1 MALSERDAFKAGF
14 LLRCAEEGFPP
25 AQAIV
30 VADRL
35 VKQSMFQAASN
46 LVSSVSKPVASM
58 GVNTLA
64 ALALGIPVGVGAA
77 GGYVAHKATEKPIDE
92 NDLKETE
99 MTDEYRRLARVAKL
113 NAKLK
118 GLRSRVGQL

>member
-30 VADRL
+30 AADRL
-35 VKQSMFQAASN
+35 VKQSFQAVSDMASA
-46 LVSSVSKPVASM
+46 VAKPVASM

-77 GGYVAHKATEKPIDE
+77 GGYIAHKATEKPIDE
-92 NDLKETE
+92 NDVKQTE